1 MTAVLTLYLGCDPSR
16 TLAFM
21 SRNFLSTGSSGRAL
35 VGLLLLAFGAG
46 PALAQPLPIQA
57 DGAGLKGWLNWR
69 GPDQNGTSP
78 ETGVADQLSLE
89 GEGLLWTYDIAG
101 RGTPVVSQGRV
112 FGLGYTGKG
121 DDLQEVLFCLDQDSG
136 ELLWEH
142 RFADFLTDLIYTR
155 YAIGSPTID
164 PATGNVYAMTS
175 AGLLHGYTPDGELL
189 WRRSLMEEL
198 GRLSFPNGRTGAPL
212 ILGDQVII
220 HFIFAS
226 WGPLGPARDRF
237 FSFDKADGRV
247 LWDSTPGGP
256 PKDSSFCMPVVEQRG
271 GRSVMYAGLGGGH
284 IVCVDTGSGKPIWRF
299 PFAVG
304 GINSSCLIYGDKLII
319 LHGKENRDSS
329 VIGRMACLDL
339 NAKVGEDGV
348 LPNSAEVWRQDLV
361 AFTSSPVLVGNRIYA
376 TTQRGDLDCVNA
388 DTGEI
393 LWHHKLAPDQLHAS
407 PLYADGKLY
416 VPMTDGSVTVLRPSD
431 EGPEILSQV
440 QLEGSCLGAPAL
452 SGGRI
457 LIHTTEKLYCLGK
470 RGDGA
475 PLWTAPAAGKLG
487 AATRLQI
494 TPHDVTVRVGQQVP
508 VEVRRVDVF
517 GHQVEQLEPG
527 AVKWEIPPVVSTTWT
542 HSLMPS
548 KLGVGVV
555 KASKDGLTGNMRVRV
570 VPRLPHV
577 QNFDQF
583 ELNMGDGSF
592 AFPPGYWFGGR
603 PKWKVVDLDGER
615 VVTRNMSNPLFQ
627 RTMSLAGHPDDANYT
642 MRVDVRSEG
651 NRRSMSSVGLIHQR
665 YLVLLKGNH
674 QAIEVSS
681 NMEHLKVSVP
691 FKWKPGRW
699 YSMLTRV
706 DMQEDGS
713 AIIRAKVWPKDEA
726 EPEAW
731 TTEVTDP
738 HGHSHGAWGL
748 YGFTPQSRF
757 SVYLD
762 NLSVIPNE

>member
-1 MTAVLTLYLGCDPSR
+1 MGFDPSR

-21 SRNFLSTGSSGRAL
+21 SRKILPTGSSGRAL
-35 VGLLLLAFGAG
+35 VGLLLLAFAAG
-46 PALAQPLPIQA
+46 PALAQPLTVQA

-78 ETGVADQLSLE
+78 ETGVPDQLSLE
-89 GEGLLWTYDIAG
+89 GDGLLWTYNIAG

-136 ELLWEH
+136 KLLWEH
-142 RFADFLTDLIYTR
+142 RYADFLTDLIYTR

-164 PATGNVYAMTS
+164 PATGNVFAMTS
-175 AGLLHGYTPDGELL
+175 AGLLNSYTPDGELL
-189 WRRSLMEEL
+189 WSRSMMEDL

-212 ILGDQVII
+212 ILDDQVII

-256 PKDSSFCMPVVEQRG
+256 PKDSSFSMPVVEERG
-271 GRSVMYAGLGGGH
+271 GRRLMYAGLGGGH
-284 IVCVDTGSGKPIWRF
+284 IVCVDTGSGKPVWRF
-299 PFAVG
+299 PFAIG
-304 GINSSCLIYGDKLII
+304 GINSSCLIYGDKLIV

-339 NAKVGEDGV
+339 TAKVGEDGV

-376 TTQRGDLDCVNA
+376 TTMRGDLQCVNA

-416 VPMTDGSVTVLRPSD
+416 VPMTDGGFTVVRPSD
-431 EGPEILSQV
+431 EGPEILSKV

-457 LIHTTEKLYCLGK
+457 LIHTTEKLYCLGE

-475 PLWTAPAAGKLG
+475 PVWRPEPMGKLG
-487 AATRLQI
+487 AATRLQV
-494 TPHDVTVRVGQQVP
+494 TPHDVTVRIGQQVP
-508 VEVRRVDVF
+508 VEVSRVDAL
-517 GHQVEQLEPG
+517 GHLVEKLAPD
-527 AVKWEIPPVVSTTWT
+527 AVKWDVPSLVETTWT
-542 HSLMPS
+542 DALMPS
-548 KLGVGVV
+548 QLGVGVV
-555 KASKDGLTGNMRVRV
+555 KAGKDGLAGSMRVRV

-577 QNFDQF
+577 QTFDQI
-583 ELNMGDGSF
+583 ELNMADGSF

-642 MRVDVRSEG
+642 MRADIRSEG

-674 QAIEVSS
+674 QELEISS

-691 FKWKPGRW
+691 FKWKHGHW
-699 YSMLTRV
+699 YTMLTRV
-706 DMQEDGS
+706 DAQDDGS
-713 AIIRAKVWPKDEA
+713 AIIRAKVWPKGEA

-738 HGHSHGAWGL
+738 HGHTHGAWGL

-762 NLSVIPNE
+762 NLSVTPNE

>member
-1 MTAVLTLYLGCDPSR
+1 
-16 TLAFM
+16 M
-21 SRNFLSTGSSGRAL
+21 SRNFLPTGSFGRAL
-35 VGLLLLAFGAG
+35 LSLLLFACGAG
-46 PALAQPLPIQA
+46 PALVQPLPIQA

-69 GPDQNGTSP
+69 GPNQNGTSP
-78 ETGVADQLSLE
+78 ETGVPDQLSLE

-121 DDLQEVLFCLDQDSG
+121 DVLQEVLFCLDQDSG
-136 ELLWEH
+136 KLLWEH
-142 RFADFLTDLIYTR
+142 RYADFLTDLIYTR

-164 PATGNVYAMTS
+164 PATGNLFAMTS
-175 AGLLHGYTPDGELL
+175 AGLLHCYTPDGELL
-189 WRRSLMEEL
+189 WRRSLMEDL

-237 FSFDKADGRV
+237 FSFDKRDGRV

-256 PKDSSFCMPVVEQRG
+256 PKDSSFCMPVVEHRG
-271 GRSVMYAGLGGGH
+271 GRRVMYAGLGGGH
-284 IVCVDTGSGKPIWRF
+284 IVCVDTGSGEPVWRF

-304 GINSSCLIYGDKLII
+304 GINSSCLIYGDKLIV

-339 NAKVGEDGV
+339 TAKPGEDGV
-348 LPNSAEVWRQDLV
+348 LPDSAEVWRQDLV

-393 LWHHKLAPDQLHAS
+393 LWSHKLAPDQLHAS

-416 VPMTDGSVTVLRPSD
+416 VPMTDGSFTVLRPSD
-431 EGPEILSQV
+431 EGPEILSKV
-440 QLEGSCLGAPAL
+440 QLEGTCLAAPAL

-457 LIHTTEKLYCLGK
+457 LIHTTEKLYCLGE

-475 PLWTAPAAGKLG
+475 PIWTAPAVGQPG
-487 AATRLQI
+487 EATRLQI
-494 TPHDVTVRVGQQVP
+494 TPHDVTVRLGQQVP
-508 VEVRRVDVF
+508 VEVRRVDAL
-517 GHQVEQLEPG
+517 GRQVEQLEPS
-527 AVKWEIPPVVSTTWT
+527 AVKWETPPVVSTTWT
-542 HSLMPS
+542 RSLMPS

-555 KASKDGLTGNMRVRV
+555 KASKDGLAGSMRVRV

-577 QNFDQF
+577 QNFDQV

-603 PKWKVVDLDGER
+603 PKWKIVDLDGER

-627 RTMSLAGHPDDANYT
+627 RTMSLAGHPEDANYT
-642 MRVDVRSEG
+642 MRVDIRSDG

-674 QAIEVSS
+674 QELEISS

-691 FKWKPGRW
+691 FKWKSGRW

-706 DMQEDGS
+706 DVQEDGS
-713 AIIRAKVWPKDEA
+713 ALIRAKVWPKGGA
-726 EPEAW
+726 EPGAW

-738 HGHSHGAWGL
+738 HGHTHGAWGL